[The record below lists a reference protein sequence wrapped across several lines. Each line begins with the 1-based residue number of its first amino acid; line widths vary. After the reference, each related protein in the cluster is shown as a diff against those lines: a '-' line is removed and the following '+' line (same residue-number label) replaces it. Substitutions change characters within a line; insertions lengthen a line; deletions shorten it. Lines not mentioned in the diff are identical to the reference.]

1 MEPGPLVNA
10 KYDKTRAARRLPV
23 VTPQEARD
31 AVEGCY
37 CMTHFRYVNE
47 HAARIEAETSEA
59 ALVAVIERLY
69 RQAFGRLG
77 YNYDQ
82 PTRAQLQHVLAFL
95 DRDLLWAKIDPALAA
110 LHQQICGEVIA
121 RMPEDGAPAQPS
133 PVTPRL

>member
-10 KYDKTRAARRLPV
+10 KYDKTRAARRLPL

-37 CMTHFRYVNE
+37 CMTHFRYVHE
-47 HAARIEAETSEA
+47 HAALIANETSEA

-69 RQAFGRLG
+69 RQTFKRLG
-77 YNYDQ
+77 YDYNQ
-82 PTRAQLQHVLAFL
+82 PTRAQLQHVLTFL
-95 DRDLLWAKIDPALAA
+95 DRDLQWAKIDPDIAA

-121 RMPEDGAPAQPS
+121 RMPNDAPDPPADVS
-133 PVTPRL
+133 R